1 MRSYRKL
8 NRHGFTLTELIVI
21 IVIAAIITVA
31 VIAVLVRTYNN
42 MPWDM
47 LE

>member
-1 MRSYRKL
+1 MRRYCKL
-8 NRHGFTLTELIVI
+8 NKHGFTLTELIVI

-31 VIAVLVRTYNN
+31 VVAVLIKTYND

-47 LE
+47 IG

>member
-1 MRSYRKL
+1 MRRQFKSKR
-8 NRHGFTLTELIVI
+8 GFTLTELVVI

-42 MPWDM
+42 LPMDM
-47 LE
+47 MG